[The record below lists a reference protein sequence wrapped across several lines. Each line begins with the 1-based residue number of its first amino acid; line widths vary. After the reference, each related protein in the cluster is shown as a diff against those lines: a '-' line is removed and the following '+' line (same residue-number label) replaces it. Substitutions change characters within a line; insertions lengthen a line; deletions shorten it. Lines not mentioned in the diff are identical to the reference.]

1 MSGDMSDTKARP
13 GESARAP
20 AGALHAAPGL
30 LLGASVLVLYA
41 PVLAGMAAEWW
52 GNEAASHGFLIPLI
66 AGFLAWRRRR
76 EVAAVA
82 RVWPPGLGVAALGLL
97 LYPAGVFA
105 GVEFVPQVSFVVA
118 LSGLMLYA
126 LGPAAGG
133 LLAFPYA
140 FLWFMI
146 PWPDTLVEFVSFPMQ
161 LFSARFAAMLTGLAG
176 ILVSRDGVDI
186 HLSRYTF
193 SVGVP
198 CSGMKS
204 LVALLALSAL
214 VAYVLNGPRWKRW
227 ALFAAGLPLA
237 LLANV
242 LRIVCI
248 LVIATI
254 WGAKVAEGFFHGFS
268 GIVVFLFATL
278 GLVATG
284 RALGLRQA
292 ASVAA
297 ATGAREEGG
306 AAAGVGPPARPSA
319 GQWRVLAAPL
329 VIMALTGALAWGLH
343 RSASAAPATRPDFS
357 RVPMRLAAWQ
367 GRDTGPLDRTSQE
380 MLHPDAYMGRLYVRG
395 DGYPVDL
402 AVVFGHEKD
411 TFHSPGFCLLGG
423 GWNIIQKSQ
432 RSVDRGNGR
441 RLLANEFRLQ
451 RRDERRVVLYWYA
464 SYRETTPSWVAL
476 QYRLLRNRVLGRPR
490 GGALI
495 RVTAPVGESEEAASG
510 VAEELIRALYGDLSR
525 VMAL

>member
-1 MSGDMSDTKARP
+1 
-13 GESARAP
+13 
-20 AGALHAAPGL
+20 
-30 LLGASVLVLYA
+30 
-41 PVLAGMAAEWW
+41 
-52 GNEAASHGFLIPLI
+52 
-66 AGFLAWRRRR
+66 
-76 EVAAVA
+76 
-82 RVWPPGLGVAALGLL
+82 
-97 LYPAGVFA
+97 
-105 GVEFVPQVSFVVA
+105 
-118 LSGLMLYA
+118 
-126 LGPAAGG
+126 
-133 LLAFPYA
+133 
-140 FLWFMI
+140 
-146 PWPDTLVEFVSFPMQ
+146 
-161 LFSARFAAMLTGLAG
+161 
-176 ILVSRDGVDI
+176 
-186 HLSRYTF
+186 
-193 SVGVP
+193 
-198 CSGMKS
+198 MKS

-214 VAYVLNGPRWKRW
+214 VAYLLSGPRWKRW

-254 WGAKVAEGFFHGFS
+254 WGAKAAEGFFHGFS

-292 ASVAA
+292 SALTAA
-297 ATGAREEGG
+297 GTEGG
-306 AAAGVGPPARPSA
+306 EASGGAARPSA
-319 GQWRVLAAPL
+319 AQWRVLAAPL
-329 VIMALTGALAWGLH
+329 VMMALTGALAWGLQ
-343 RSASAAPATRPDFS
+343 RSASAAPSIRPDFS
-357 RVPMRLAAWQ
+357 RVPMRVAAWQ
-367 GRDTGPLDRTSQE
+367 GRDMGPLDRTSQE
-380 MLHPDAYMGRLYVRG
+380 MLHPDAYMGRVYVRE

-402 AVVFGHEKD
+402 AVVFGHEKE

-423 GWNIIQKSQ
+423 GWNIIQKSR
-432 RSVDRGNGR
+432 RSVNAGTRG

-476 QYRLLRNRVLGRPR
+476 QYRLLRNRVLGRPT

-495 RVTAPVGESEEAASG
+495 RVTAPVGESEEAASR

>member
-1 MSGDMSDTKARP
+1 M
-13 GESARAP
+13 
-20 AGALHAAPGL
+20 
-30 LLGASVLVLYA
+30 V
-41 PVLAGMAAEWW
+41 AEWW
-52 GNEAASHGFLIPLI
+52 GNEAASHGFLIPPI
-66 AGFLAWRRRR
+66 AGFLAWRKRR

-82 RVWPPGLGVAALGLL
+82 RVWPAGLWVAALGLL
-97 LYPAGVFA
+97 LYPAGVFSA
-105 GVEFVPQVSFVVA
+105 VDFLPQVSFVVA
-118 LSGLMLYA
+118 LGGVMLYA
-126 LGPAAGG
+126 LGPAASR

-176 ILVSRDGVDI
+176 IPVSRDGVDI
-186 HLSRYTF
+186 HLPRYTF

-214 VAYVLNGPRWKRW
+214 VAYLLSGPRWKRW

-254 WGAKVAEGFFHGFS
+254 WGAKAAEGFFHGFS

-278 GLVATG
+278 GLVAVG

-292 ASVAA
+292 SALTAA
-297 ATGAREEGG
+297 GTEGG
-306 AAAGVGPPARPSA
+306 EASGGAARPSA
-319 GQWRVLAAPL
+319 GCCPSPALQPRPATWGSLPGQVSRQWRVLAAPL
-329 VIMALTGALAWGLH
+329 VMMALTGALAWGLQ
-343 RSASAAPATRPDFS
+343 RSASAAPSIRPDFS
-357 RVPMRLAAWQ
+357 RVPMRVAAWQ
-367 GRDTGPLDRTSQE
+367 GRDMGPLDRTSQE

-402 AVVFGHEKD
+402 AVVFGHEKE

-423 GWNIIQKSQ
+423 GWNIIQKSR
-432 RSVDRGNGR
+432 RSVDRGSGR

-476 QYRLLRNRVLGRPR
+476 QYRLLRNRVLGRPT

-495 RVTAPVGESEEAASG
+495 RVTAPVGESEEAASR